1 MKNYRWL
8 GALLV
13 LLVLVPGLAACGNR
27 PGVIAGSV
35 RAAQGGELTGQI
47 LVVVYELKKPDEVG
61 QLDVYQKG
69 VLLRKELID
78 EAGRYSFELEPG
90 NYQVEVWRDGLE
102 VTKRLV
108 EVKAGRTT
116 TTDFEVADP
125 SS

>member
-1 MKNYRWL
+1 
-8 GALLV
+8 
-13 LLVLVPGLAACGNR
+13 
-27 PGVIAGSV
+27 
-35 RAAQGGELTGQI
+35 
-47 LVVVYELKKPDEVG
+47 VVVYELKKPDEVG
-61 QLDVYQKG
+61 QLDVFQKG
-69 VLLRKELID
+69 VLLRKELIG